1 MIQHIVL
8 FNPKTTLSVEERRSF
23 ARTTI
28 DTLTASPDIARMS
41 IGRRANVDAGYERS
55 FGDKTYEFA
64 AVLEFRDRSAL
75 IRYLNSSD
83 HAELGRLF
91 WQNCQDSVI
100 CEVDLVDP
108 SGAGAIDHLV

>member
-8 FNPKTTLSVEERRSF
+8 FTPKASLSHDERREF

-28 DTLTASPDIARMS
+28 RTLTSSPDIARLS
-41 IGRRANVDAGYERS
+41 IGRRADVDAGYERS

-64 AVLEFRDRSAL
+64 AVLEFSDRSAL
-75 IRYLNSSD
+75 VRYLTSSD

-91 WQNCQDSVI
+91 WQNCQDTVI
-100 CEVDLVDP
+100 CEVDVVDATDLDVIDRLV
-108 SGAGAIDHLV
+108 